1 MGFWVLDFGLGIRLA
16 RKERLSVINSA
27 ARRQRNNREIG
38 LRVSAAQVL
47 ITSQKLK
54 NQQKK
59 NNFLDFNFAKLTRKI
74 ANIQNLKS
82 QARNSISGYCK
93 NPKSQI

>member
-27 ARRQRNNREIG
+27 ARRQRKNREIG
-38 LRVSAAQVL
+38 LRVAAAQVL

-54 NQQKK
+54 KK
-59 NNFLDFNFAKLTRKI
+59 PEEKTTF
-74 ANIQNLKS
+74 
-82 QARNSISGYCK
+82 
-93 NPKSQI
+93 

>member
-27 ARRQRNNREIG
+27 ARIQRNNREIG
-38 LRVSAAQVL
+38 LRVAAAQVL

-54 NQQKK
+54 KKARIK
-59 NNFLDFNFAKLTRKI
+59 NNFLDFNFH
-74 ANIQNLKS
+74 N
-82 QARNSISGYCK
+82 
-93 NPKSQI
+93 